1 VGDAL
6 APAGGSPGLGDV
18 DRARSSV
25 RWRSHHQQRAG
36 EIHMTMRHTRIV
48 PFDVAKDGTV
58 DLPEGATIIWLQ
70 FESEGAYGYDSRPA
84 RVWVD
89 VPDS

>member
-1 VGDAL
+1 VDA
-6 APAGGSPGLGDV
+6 
-18 DRARSSV
+18 ARSTV
-25 RWRSHHQQRAG
+25 RSRSHRQHRAL

-58 DLPEGATIIWLQ
+58 DLPEGATIIWLE
-70 FESEGAYGYDSRPA
+70 FESEGAYGYDNRPA

-89 VPDS
+89 VPVS